1 MVSNVILGG
10 GGGGGGVVI
19 FYVCHD
25 NVIEVPSE
33 SEQKEP
39 AEVDTLPSQLQSPP
53 NLSALAL
60 IHCNFHTV
68 DHLCKLSSLW
78 GKNPRRMTGAN

>member
-1 MVSNVILGG
+1 MPFCI
-10 GGGGGGVVI
+10 
-19 FYVCHD
+19 
-25 NVIEVPSE
+25 E

-60 IHCNFHTV
+60 IHCIFHAKLNV
-68 DHLCKLSSLW
+68 DHVCKLFMET
-78 GKNPRRMTGAN
+78 NPRRMTGAGLSFSEMYCLVDFSMK